1 MTHETAAALDAM
13 AAGLAA
19 RAALAEHGAAPRF
32 RYDVRCVGADGTERW
47 AEAFDNLVTDQG
59 ANFLL
64 EVGFGATAKPAN
76 WFLGLIGS
84 GTPVAGD
91 TYATHAGFT
100 ESTAYSNA
108 NRPTLAFAA
117 ASGRSKAT
125 SAAASFTINATAT
138 ITGAFTAT
146 AATKGDTAAA
156 GAVLYSAGLFSV
168 ARSVLSGDTLAV
180 TLTLSA

>member
-1 MTHETAAALDAM
+1 MTHAVAAADA
-13 AAGLAA
+13 AIGAGLHA
-19 RAALAEHGAAPRF
+19 RHGLSEAIAAPRW
-32 RYDVRCVGADGTERW
+32 RYRVECVRDGAVAWTE
-47 AEAFDNLVTDQG
+47 EFDNLVTDQG

-76 WFLGLIGS
+76 WFLGLIAS

-117 ASGRSKAT
+117 ASGLSKAT
-125 SAAASFTINATAT
+125 SSAASFTINATAT
-138 ITGAFTAT
+138 ITGAFSAT
-146 AATKGDTAAA
+146 SATKGDTAAA
-156 GAVLYSAGLFSV
+156 GAVLYSAGLFGASRPV
-168 ARSVLSGDTLAV
+168 QSGDTLTV
-180 TLTLSA
+180 SLTLSL